1 MLSPVYTGWVRP
13 VRTAIR
19 AGRRHPF
26 VGGALGGTERLLQHR
41 LARGMTEAMVEVTAR
56 ASCEAMSTTGELQ
69 IRLSTG
75 RLIAL
80 PNGARISAYELS
92 GGWGERSGVN
102 SAGVSEDPH
111 NPKELRLRNLTA
123 RRWIAI
129 MPDGERHEIDFGSSI
144 RLKAGAQINFGATY
158 GEIVDA
164 NAPAYW
170 RRSESAATTRGNFV
184 ARHWRGDLS
193 LPTSVWINGVLFGLV
208 WRLLPYPLTFVSTIF
223 RPSGGTW
230 PMLGLILCG
239 IVGAILTLWTV
250 VGIWRSSESYD
261 GRAVWRGAARVAAVL
276 MAIAT
281 LAQIAFAVRL
291 L

>member
-1 MLSPVYTGWVRP
+1 
-13 VRTAIR
+13 
-19 AGRRHPF
+19 
-26 VGGALGGTERLLQHR
+26 
-41 LARGMTEAMVEVTAR
+41 
-56 ASCEAMSTTGELQ
+56 MSMAGELQ

-102 SAGVSEDPH
+102 SAEVSEDPH

-129 MPDGERHEIDFGSSI
+129 MPDGERQEIDFGSSI
-144 RLKAGAQINFGATY
+144 RLQAGAQINFGATY

-164 NAPAYW
+164 NAPAD
-170 RRSESAATTRGNFV
+170 RPRSGNADATRGNFV

-193 LPTSVWINGVLFGLV
+193 LPTSFWINGVLFGLV
-208 WRLLPYPLTFVSTIF
+208 WRLVPYPLTFFLAMF
-223 RPSGGTW
+223 RPPGGTW

-239 IVGAILTLWTV
+239 IVGAVLTLWTV
-250 VGIWRSSESYD
+250 VGIWRSSESYG
-261 GRAVWRGAARVAAVL
+261 GRAVWRGLARVAVVL

-281 LAQIAFAVRL
+281 LVQIALGVRL

>member
-1 MLSPVYTGWVRP
+1 
-13 VRTAIR
+13 
-19 AGRRHPF
+19 
-26 VGGALGGTERLLQHR
+26 LQHR
-41 LARGMTEAMVEVTAR
+41 LARGMTDVMVEVTAR
-56 ASCEAMSTTGELQ
+56 VSCEAMSMAGELQ

-80 PNGARISAYELS
+80 ANGARISAYELS

-102 SAGVSEDPH
+102 SAEVSEDPH

-129 MPDGERHEIDFGSSI
+129 MPDGERQEIDFGSSI
-144 RLKAGAQINFGATY
+144 RLQAGAQINFGATY

-170 RRSESAATTRGNFV
+170 QQSESAGATRGHFV

-193 LPTSVWINGVLFGLV
+193 LATSVWINGVLFGLV
-208 WRLLPYPLTFVSTIF
+208 WRLVPYPLTFFATNYRPPWTI
-223 RPSGGTW
+223 
-230 PMLGLILCG
+230 LGLIFFG
-239 IVGAILTLWTV
+239 IVGAILTVWTV
-250 VGIWRSSESYD
+250 VGIWRSSGSYD
-261 GRAVWRGAARVAAVL
+261 GRTIWRVLARASAVL
-276 MAIAT
+276 MAIVT
-281 LAQIAFAVRL
+281 VAQFVFAVRL